1 MTACWG
7 IAMIGLLTRLM
18 RIFGRQDN
26 EGSHAATSAAE
37 AIRPLPPAPPQAQV
51 EFVRSVAATQIA
63 PATPVATRPSRHLA
77 PRIAAVARLNAPSAR
92 VLPKARSTPASKPK
106 PVITGPVIKHRSVSK
121 PGAVLDRIA
130 KTRRP
135 ASAEIIDLAAVRR
148 ERHVELL
155 DLDIAAVFN

>member
-1 MTACWG
+1 
-7 IAMIGLLTRLM
+7 MIGLLTRLM

-37 AIRPLPPAPPQAQV
+37 AIRPLPPAPPPQAQV

-92 VLPKARSTPASKPK
+92 ALPKARSTPASKPK
-106 PVITGPVIKHRSVSK
+106 PVITGPVIKRRSVSK

-148 ERHVELL
+148 ERQVELL
-155 DLDIAAVFN
+155 DLDIAAMFN